1 MSYGGDG
8 IYAAWTTVNNE
19 PPFLAARKNGL
30 ISGEKKISDSYGWGE
45 TPNAV
50 DLQKKIMQ
58 FTTNQKNLK
67 EVDIQIKA
75 LKKTIDFF
83 GI

>member
-1 MSYGGDG
+1 M
-8 IYAAWTTVNNE
+8 N
-19 PPFLAARKNGL
+19 ARKSGL
-30 ISGEKKISDSYGWGE
+30 ISGDKKISDSYGWGE
-45 TPNAV
+45 TPHAV